1 MDGFRNELGKYLKDG
16 WTIVSTATYS
26 ANEKEL
32 DVFERTFLL
41 TIQNGTQVRV
51 LGYTDFYGADD
62 DMEQAFDES
71 PYKANFVKILSGE
84 G

>member
-1 MDGFRNELGKYLKDG
+1 
-16 WTIVSTATYS
+16 
-26 ANEKEL
+26 
-32 DVFERTFLL
+32 
-41 TIQNGTQVRV
+41 V
-51 LGYTDFYGADD
+51 LGYTDFYGSDD